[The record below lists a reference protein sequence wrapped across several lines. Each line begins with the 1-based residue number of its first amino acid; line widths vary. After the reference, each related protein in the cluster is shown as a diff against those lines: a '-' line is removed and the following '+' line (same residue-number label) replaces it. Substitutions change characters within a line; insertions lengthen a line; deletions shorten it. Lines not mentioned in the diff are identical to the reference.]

1 MKKISTIEEKIKK
14 LMKKEDRKDAEFRYA
29 IMTTEIGDLGKY
41 ITHDPKLNP
50 NARPHGTREDEIL
63 AYGQAF
69 VQLAALT
76 QLRNISL
83 EDAITK
89 GLENWTEA
97 DWRKSKAKE
106 KETVTGITAC
116 HGHVIGEAYVARTRK
131 EAMEMPKGK
140 ILVVRFAKPDWTE
153 YFSNALAAVSDHGGK
168 TCHLANIAR
177 ELGMPCIVGT
187 GNATSLI
194 ESGQQVIVDA
204 TGDKGK
210 IILKETQNLY
220 IGNSNHN
227 KHGAGRET
235 EEGKSK

>member
-1 MKKISTIEEKIKK
+1 MKKIGTIEEKIKK
-14 LMKKEDRKDAEFRYA
+14 LMKNEDRKDVEFRYA
-29 IMTTEIGDLGKY
+29 IAVTEVGDLGKY

-63 AYGQAF
+63 AYGQAL

-76 QLRNISL
+76 QLRGISL

-89 GLENWTEA
+89 GIDNWIEA
-97 DWRKSKAKE
+97 DWRKSNAKD

-116 HGHVIGEAYVARTRK
+116 HGHVIGEAYVVRNRK
-131 EAMEMPKGK
+131 EVMEMPKGK
-140 ILVVRFAKPDWTE
+140 IMVVRFAKPDWTE
-153 YFSNALAAVSDHGGK
+153 YFSGALAAVSDHGGK

-187 GNATSLI
+187 GNATKLI
-194 ESGQQVIVDA
+194 ESGQQIIVDA
-204 TGDKGK
+204 NEDKGK
-210 IILKETQNLY
+210 VILKETQNLY

-227 KHGAGRET
+227 KHGEGCEA
-235 EEGKSK
+235 EEGKGK